1 MIQGDTVRGKLDASQ
16 SSGLTLYTLKS
27 VCTFSVLLFIH
38 FLQCWQGEF
47 AYQSNASFVSD
58 HFLYSH
64 NLDSGVIGRNWML
77 VTLWVLRVK
86 GLKIRTLSCMVGKTY
101 LCTTTA
107 LGLTDSCPWTFS
119 SQNTS
124 TTKKKD
130 SKEFLTK
137 VKKKKKWKTSV
148 EQSTKRW

>member
-1 MIQGDTVRGKLDASQ
+1 MISFILMPLRCDSGWYCKGKLDATQ

-27 VCTFSVLLFIH
+27 VCIFSVLLFIH

-101 LCTTTA
+101 LCTTY
-107 LGLTDSCPWTFS
+107 CPGADRLLSMNFLF
-119 SQNTS
+119 
-124 TTKKKD
+124 TKHIHH
-130 SKEFLTK
+130 
-137 VKKKKKWKTSV
+137 
-148 EQSTKRW
+148 